1 MKESLVIGGFKMNMK
16 IQDHKD
22 FIRLLISLILISIF
36 FLLIITS
43 SSQASVLSMNQ
54 IAIESYSYNPLQN
67 MLAMD
72 IDNPVTLDYFL
83 ANQDLFLEN
92 VSKGFYFSEVMNSI
106 WLSNNIT
113 SMAA

>member
-1 MKESLVIGGFKMNMK
+1 MNMK

-22 FIRLLISLILISIF
+22 FIRMLISLILISIF

-43 SSQASVLSMNQ
+43 SAQASVLSMNQ
-54 IAIESYSYNPLQN
+54 IAIDNYVYISLQDV
-67 MLAMD
+67 LE
-72 IDNPVTLDYFL
+72 IDLNNSEILDYFL

-92 VSKGFYFSEVMNSI
+92 IPKGFYFSEVMNSI

-113 SMAA
+113 AIAA